1 MKMNFDLSM
10 QQTQKLVM
18 TQQLQLAIKILQM
31 PSLELNEYIQNQ
43 LTENPVLESNTN
55 DKPYEEIKY
64 DWKEI
69 ARNFDYSNDYEL
81 NTSEENENVSPLNF
95 IACVTTLRDH
105 ILFQLRLTIKSEK
118 DMSIGEYVIENIDS
132 SGYLRMTVNDI
143 AAFLN
148 ITEEKVKKVLSIIQT
163 FDPPGV
169 GSRDIKECLIIQLH
183 QQDIYNQLLEVVIS
197 EYLNEIGEN
206 KYNVI
211 AKELLITVKE
221 AQAIGD
227 IIKGLEPKPGRGFA
241 DKEDIK
247 YVIPDVTIEKIDNEY
262 IVIVN
267 ERNSPKLTISSYYRD
282 ILKNDGKDSQTTDY
296 IKRKLDSA
304 AWLIKS
310 IGQRNNTLHN
320 VVKAIIAY
328 QKDFLD
334 KGVDYLKP
342 LTLKEV
348 AEDIGMHE
356 STVSRAINGK
366 YVQTSKGLYELKF
379 FFTRGL
385 DVAYGDNKSSKSMKN
400 AIKNIIN
407 SEDSGK
413 PLSDQK
419 ITDMFNKEG
428 INISRRTV
436 AKYRE
441 EVGIPPTSKR
451 KRF

>member
-69 ARNFDYSNDYEL
+69 ARNFDYSNDYES
-81 NTSEENENVSPLNF
+81 NTSEENENLSPLNF
-95 IACVTTLRDH
+95 IACVTTLKDH
-105 ILFQLRLTIKSEK
+105 ILFQLRLTVKSEK
-118 DMSIGEYVIENIDS
+118 DMLIGEYIIENIDS
-132 SGYLRMTVNDI
+132 SGYLRMTAADI
-143 AAFLN
+143 AASLN
-148 ITEEKVKKVLSIIQT
+148 ITEEKVIEVLNIIQT

-169 GSRDIKECLIIQLH
+169 GSRDIRECLIIQLH
-183 QQDIYNQLLEVVIS
+183 QQNIYNELLEVVIR

-227 IIKGLEPKPGRGFA
+227 IIKRLEPKPGRGFA

-247 YVIPDVTIEKIDNEY
+247 YVIPDVTIEKIDNDY
-262 IVIVN
+262 TVIVN
-267 ERNSPKLTISSYYRD
+267 ERNSPRLTISPYYRN
-282 ILKNDGKDSQTTDY
+282 ILKNDNKDSQTADY
-296 IKRKLDSA
+296 IKNKLDSA

-310 IGQRNNTLHN
+310 IDQRNNTLHN
-320 VVKAIIAY
+320 VVKAIITY

-334 KGVDYLKP
+334 RGIDYLKP

-366 YVQTSKGLYELKF
+366 YVQTSKGLYQLKF

-385 DVAYGDNKSSKSMKN
+385 DAAYGDNKSSGSMKN

-419 ITDMFNKEG
+419 ITDMFNKDG

-441 EVGIPPTSKR
+441 EAGIPPTSKR